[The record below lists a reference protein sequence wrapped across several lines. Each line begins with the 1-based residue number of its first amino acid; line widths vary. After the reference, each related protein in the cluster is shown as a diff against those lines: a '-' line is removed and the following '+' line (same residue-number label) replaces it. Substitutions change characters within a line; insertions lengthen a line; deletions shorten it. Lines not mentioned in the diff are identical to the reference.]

1 MKKILSTILIVLAL
15 SSTFS
20 ALAVPKAKSA
30 TRIEHFKYNAYWH
43 WGFIWKQAGSG
54 TFDLFDEVV
63 GDSLHRYH
71 GQVCGRSHSIV
82 ETIMQVR
89 DTLDTYYTP
98 QLIPLE
104 YSKKTNEGSYK
115 AIERNYYTNYAD
127 GKVVA
132 NAYDVDRADIDST
145 RINVY
150 RWRNK
155 KGNDRRTVSSKGV
168 GFDMLSIFYEIRSLD
183 FEHMAV
189 GNRLKYSITSGV
201 KNRTINMEFRGKTT
215 CTLRNGRKY
224 AAYRVELTFDSK
236 DSDSTPLQV
245 WLAATPDH
253 RPLSVTVQLKRIGSV
268 CGEIEE

>member
-1 MKKILSTILIVLAL
+1 MKKIISTLIILLAFACANNL
-15 SSTFS
+15 
-20 ALAVPKAKSA
+20 LAVPKAKSA
-30 TRIEHFKYNAYWH
+30 TQIEHLKYNAYWH

-54 TFDLFDEVV
+54 TLTLFDEVLA
-63 GDSLHRYH
+63 DSTHRYH

-115 AIERNYYTNYAD
+115 AIERNYYHNYVNGNMIAD
-127 GKVVA
+127 A
-132 NAYDVDRADIDST
+132 STINRADVDST
-145 RINVY
+145 RIDIY

-155 KGNDRRTVSSKGV
+155 KGNDRRTVSSQGV
-168 GFDMLSIFYEIRSLD
+168 GFDMLSIFYEIRNLD

-189 GNRLKYSITSGV
+189 GKRLKYSIISGV
-201 KNRTINMEFRGKTT
+201 KKRPLNMEFRGKTT
-215 CTLRNGRKY
+215 CTLRNGKKY
-224 AAYRVELTFDSK
+224 PAYRIELTFDSK

-253 RPLSVTVQLKRIGSV
+253 RPLSVTIQLKRIGSV